1 MVRRLGEVLVFDL
14 LSALH
19 VFYAVILTGVF
30 CVAALPFTGSGG
42 VFGMTFGMAL
52 FDFLFT
58 LIGVAL
64 GVCFGI
70 WQFRW
75 ARRLARGIID
85 STPGL
90 LIGLALLL
98 GVAPISV
105 VEQRLFATGGEEA
118 PILGVAIVASRL
130 LGLLTLG
137 AVALSTLVPQL
148 GAHPQPAEEPG
159 DAAP

>member
-1 MVRRLGEVLVFDL
+1 MLLFDL

-30 CVAALPFTGSGG
+30 CFAALPFTGSGG
-42 VFGMTFGMAL
+42 VFSMTFGMAL
-52 FDFLFT
+52 FDFLAT

-64 GVCFGI
+64 GVCFGV

-75 ARRLARGIID
+75 ARRLARGFVV
-85 STPGL
+85 STSGI
-90 LIGLALLL
+90 LIGLVLLL

-105 VEQRLFATGGEEA
+105 VEQWLFAAGGEET
-118 PILGVAIVASRL
+118 PILGVTIVASRL

-137 AVALSTLVPQL
+137 AVSLSTLLPQL
-148 GAHPQPAEEPG
+148 GAHPQPAEERG
-159 DAAP
+159 DTTP